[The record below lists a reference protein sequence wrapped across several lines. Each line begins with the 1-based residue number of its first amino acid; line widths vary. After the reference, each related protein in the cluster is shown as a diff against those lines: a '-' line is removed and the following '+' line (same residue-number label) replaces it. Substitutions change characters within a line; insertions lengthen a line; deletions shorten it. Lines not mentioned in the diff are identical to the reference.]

1 VQSANQKMEIKAR
14 KVAIIAG
21 DGDIPIQ
28 LIDEC
33 IKQKREYLILVII
46 GHGSELM
53 KKYNSD
59 FDFSLSKIGKAIKF
73 ARSKDVTDVIMVGSI
88 RRPSLINMIPDL
100 WTAKF
105 LTKLKSKMQ
114 GDNSILSLLAKE
126 LELEGFNIL
135 APEDILPKLLC
146 PKGSISKLKP
156 NSQQKKDILKGF
168 EIAKQLGK
176 FDIGQSLVIQ
186 NGLVLAVEGAE
197 GTDKMILRSKALK
210 KEDKG
215 AIFVKVIK
223 PNQDERVDR
232 PVIGIDTI
240 KSIDKAGIDGIAVE
254 GNAVF
259 ILNNE
264 EVIKYA
270 NNKKLFIVGV

>member
-1 VQSANQKMEIKAR
+1 MEIKVR

-33 IKQKREYLILVII
+33 IKQRREYLIIVIK
-46 GHGSELM
+46 GHGNELL

-59 FDFSLSKIGKAIKF
+59 FDLSLSKIGKAIKF
-73 ARSKDVTDVIMVGSI
+73 ARSKDVNDVIMVGSI

-105 LTKLKSKMQ
+105 LTKLRSKMQ

-135 APEDILPKLLC
+135 APENILPKLLC
-146 PKGSISKLKP
+146 PIGNISKLKP
-156 NSQQKKDILKGF
+156 NAKQKKDILRGF

-210 KEDKG
+210 KENNG

-240 KSIDKAGIDGIAVE
+240 KSIAKAGIDGIAIE
-254 GNAVF
+254 GNSVF
-259 ILNNE
+259 ILNSNE
-264 EVIKYA
+264 VVKYA
-270 NNKKLFIVGV
+270 DNKRLFIVGV